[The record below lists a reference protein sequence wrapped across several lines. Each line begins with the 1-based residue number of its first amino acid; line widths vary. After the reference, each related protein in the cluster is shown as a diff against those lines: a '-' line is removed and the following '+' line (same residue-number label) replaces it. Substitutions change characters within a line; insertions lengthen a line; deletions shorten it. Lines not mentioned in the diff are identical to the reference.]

1 MKLRAI
7 ICIILTLLIF
17 GTVHHLG
24 PTRKY
29 VVDTTAGE
37 FYFAHE
43 AQRFHISPRP
53 EVDAKAG
60 DLGEALLEVLALPAP
75 TGDNLVEIE
84 IETKTQGAPEW
95 DTLPCSEIVFFEPD
109 APAPLTNPPASSI
122 LDRIESTGGGGAVYR
137 FKIPCHPWTTK
148 LLYRF
153 VTRDGKG
160 SKAQKILLAREELEP
175 MMLRFKGEIP
185 RFVLFPHILFMF
197 IGICFLMLAM
207 WSAVGLL
214 RRRAEPAAARQA
226 RWAWAAM
233 FIGGVPFG
241 ILMNYYAFDV
251 YWEAVP
257 FGNDVTDNKTQ
268 VALIF
273 WGLASVFLTRRPGR
287 HAAFFTL
294 AAGLLSLAMYLIPH
308 SL

>member
-1 MKLRAI
+1 MKLRAV
-7 ICIILTLLIF
+7 ICIILTILIF
-17 GTVHHLG
+17 GVVRHLG

-29 VVDTTAGE
+29 VVDTTERGI
-37 FYFAHE
+37 YLAHE
-43 AQRFHISPRP
+43 AKRYHLTPRP
-53 EVDAKAG
+53 DASTG
-60 DLGEALLEVLALPAP
+60 SGNLEGALLEVLALPAP
-75 TGDNLVEIE
+75 TGDNLMEIA
-84 IETKTQGAPEW
+84 IETRMRGARDW
-95 DTLPCSEIVFFEPD
+95 DTLPCSEIVDFEQN
-109 APAPLTNPPASSI
+109 APVPLTNPPSSSMAE
-122 LDRIESTGGGGAVYR
+122 RIESTGGGGAVYR
-137 FKIPCHPWTTK
+137 FKIPNHPWTTK

-153 VTRDGKG
+153 VTRDGVGPK
-160 SKAQKILLAREELEP
+160 KILLAREEP
-175 MMLRFKGEIP
+175 NSMMLRFKGEIP
-185 RFVLFPHILFMF
+185 RLVLYPHIVFMF

-214 RRRAEPAAARQA
+214 RQRAEPGAARQA
-226 RWAWAAM
+226 WWAWAAM
-233 FIGGVPFG
+233 FMGGIPFG
-241 ILMNYYAFDV
+241 ILMNYFAFDV

-273 WGLASVFLTRRPGR
+273 WGLASIFLTRRPGR